1 METNSQNNT
10 LGQNEV
16 VDPAPIS
23 SSKNVL
29 KSKFLI
35 LFILILVLVPVSFF
49 SVKLLSTEKSEP
61 APTTAPTPVQVAKPT
76 LAPFPSE
83 GDYVKN
89 QLIIEY
95 REGMSPTELTD
106 NNEREKLAETFL
118 KLGVDYQDKLHDSD
132 DPTLKNFYV
141 LTFKD
146 GVDVKDVSEKIYVI
160 PQIKGLEPNAEF
172 KIFR

>member
-83 GDYVKN
+83 E
-89 QLIIEY
+89 I
-95 REGMSPTELTD
+95 T
-106 NNEREKLAETFL
+106 
-118 KLGVDYQDKLHDSD
+118 
-132 DPTLKNFYV
+132 
-141 LTFKD
+141 
-146 GVDVKDVSEKIYVI
+146 
-160 PQIKGLEPNAEF
+160 
-172 KIFR
+172 